1 MEIGPWLAEQIEA
14 HAPDKE
20 ADPAAATRLAEAY
33 AALAKLATQAFG
45 LAVPE
50 EIADRDAL
58 RGRALELLKQ
68 WLAKLEPEHKDKIRA
83 QLAGYGLPVGGP
95 PIVKPDA

>member
-20 ADPAAATRLAEAY
+20 SDPAAATRLAEAY

-45 LAVPE
+45 LAVPDE
-50 EIADRDAL
+50 VPERDAL

-68 WLAKLEPEHKDKIRA
+68 WLAQLDAEQRDKIRA
-83 QLAGYGLPVGGP
+83 QLAGYGLPVR
-95 PIVKPDA
+95 